1 MFEVKIY
8 ENDPL
13 LEKEKIFQNMTNRE
27 RDRDYLNIFLNK
39 KSVISDIYKEQ
50 KILERKKKKGGKF

>member
-50 KILERKKKKGGKF
+50 KILERKKKKGCNF

>member
-50 KILERKKKKGGKF
+50 KILERKKKKGGNF

>member
-13 LEKEKIFQNMTNRE
+13 LVKEKIFQNMTNRE

-50 KILERKKKKGGKF
+50 KILERKKKKGGNF